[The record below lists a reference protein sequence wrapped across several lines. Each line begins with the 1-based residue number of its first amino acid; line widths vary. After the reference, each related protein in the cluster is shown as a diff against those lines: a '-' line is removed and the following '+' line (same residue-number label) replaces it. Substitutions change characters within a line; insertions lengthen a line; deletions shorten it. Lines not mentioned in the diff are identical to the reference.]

1 MLAVYKEPRYR
12 RDSHCGIFRGRFAF
26 EDVARS
32 KQSAAGNHMS
42 GMMQLLLIQD
52 SCGFPMGQML
62 PGLDDPKNPLFSGNT
77 LASLNVQ
84 NQKKP
89 LLSGQ
94 CGSAAFNN
102 CSVTPMANQTD
113 PASIGDRPPHQS
125 ALDRFPKN
133 CEG

>member
-1 MLAVYKEPRYR
+1 MIQKGLALWYV
-12 RDSHCGIFRGRFAF
+12 RGHFAF

-42 GMMQLLLIQD
+42 GMRQLLSIQD
-52 SCGFPMGQML
+52 SCGCPMGQML
-62 PGLDDPKNPLFSGNT
+62 PGLGDPKNPLFSGNT
-77 LASLNVQ
+77 PASLNVQ
-84 NQKKP
+84 SQKKP

-94 CGSAAFNN
+94 CGSAAFNS
-102 CSVTPMANQTD
+102 CSVTPMVNQID
-113 PASIGDRPPHQS
+113 PARIRDRLPCQS